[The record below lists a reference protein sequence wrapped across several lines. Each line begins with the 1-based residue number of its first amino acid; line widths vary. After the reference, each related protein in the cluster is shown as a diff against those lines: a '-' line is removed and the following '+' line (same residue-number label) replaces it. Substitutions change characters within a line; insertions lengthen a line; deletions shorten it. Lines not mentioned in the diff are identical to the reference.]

1 MGTRFL
7 KYFFEPKS
15 IAVFGASEKEF
26 SMGGQ
31 VIRNLQ
37 DGQFPGKIFAVNT
50 KGYDEV
56 FGEKCYPRAEALEE
70 IPELAVICSPPEVVP
85 DLVGRLGHLGVK
97 AALVLTGGLSRTNS
111 AQSLVDPRHQSLKDD
126 MLAAARESGI
136 RIMGPECLG
145 VLVPGRKLNASYSSG
160 NVKPGKVA
168 YIGQSGM
175 LGNAMIDWANGR
187 GIGFSHV
194 VTLGDS
200 ADVMIADVIDYINRY
215 SHAQAILLHLEY
227 ISDSRHL
234 MTAIREASRNKLVLA
249 IKSGRIVSSFEG
261 PILNTPGLVNRDQV
275 YTAAL
280 NRAGVV
286 RVNDVEELFDALE
299 SLSRIKPVSGDR
311 LAIVSNGIGP
321 SILAADK
328 LLLSG
333 GKLAKLSDETRD
345 KLHECLPMGWS
356 DANPVDIGGDA
367 MPERFVQALEV
378 LSNAPEVDAVLAIHA
393 PTRLAPSADAAAAVI
408 NQRGKF
414 RKSVLTCWMGM
425 EEARPARKEF
435 NLAGVPTYSS
445 PEHAVQAFMHMV
457 NYRRSQALLQEAP
470 PSIPHE
476 TPYEVRRSA
485 RKLISRARKEG
496 RNALT
501 HQESTQVLAAYSIP
515 VTQSWYAKDE
525 NAAAIIAGQQN
536 QPLAVKI
543 VHETNCKPFVY
554 RKHPHKVSAGLMQ
567 DIQSPEGMRKAV
579 ISLRDKVHEKFP
591 DSTIYEYCIQPMH
604 RGKHSMLLNMGIT
617 RDPVFGPVIL
627 FGIGGYKENVLADR
641 HVALPPLNMTL
652 ANELIKRSHAYRLI
666 KEHSDNPKEDIESIS
681 EVLVKLSQL
690 AADIPELQGLEIN
703 PLIINRDEM
712 LVVDVKIDLGEPSY
726 HAIMPYPE
734 ELRETVTLKTG
745 RLVEVRPIRGEDAA
759 ALSQFHGQLSEQ
771 SIRFRYFHNK
781 AELSKRD
788 LANLTIINYDRQ
800 MAFIAEEIKEDDE
813 REILGVVRVWT
824 DPDNIRTEFSVLIRD
839 DLQGEGLGA
848 LLMRKMIKYSRS
860 VGTLEMIGKIL
871 VENHPM
877 RGLMRHLGFQCQYNA
892 EEQVI
897 DAVMPLNE
905 PQSEWQRHRLENTS
919 GV

>member
-56 FGEKCYPRAEALEE
+56 FGEKCYSSAEALEE
-70 IPELAVICSPPEVVP
+70 IPDLAIVCSPPEVVP
-85 DLVGRLGHLGVK
+85 SLVGRLGHLGVK
-97 AALVLTGGLSRTNS
+97 AAMILTGGLSRTDS
-111 AQSLVDPRHQSLKDD
+111 AKAKVDPRHKSLKDD
-126 MLAAARESGI
+126 MLTAARESGI
-136 RIMGPECLG
+136 RVMGPECLG
-145 VLVPGRKLNASYSSG
+145 VLVPGRKLNASYSSR
-160 NVKPGKVA
+160 NIKPGKVA

-175 LGNAMIDWANGR
+175 LGNAMMDWANGR

-200 ADVMIADVIDYINRY
+200 ADVMLADVIDYINRH

-227 ISDSRHL
+227 ISDARHL

-249 IKSGRIVSSFEG
+249 IKSGRVISSLEG
-261 PILNTPGLVNRDQV
+261 PTVKTPGLNNRDQV

-286 RVNDVEELFDALE
+286 RVNNVEELFDALE
-299 SLSRIKPVSGDR
+299 SLSRIKPILGDR

-328 LLLSG
+328 LLMSG
-333 GKLAKLSDETRD
+333 GKLAKLSEETRH
-345 KLHECLPMGWS
+345 KLDECLPAGWS
-356 DANPVDIGGDA
+356 DANPIDIGGDA
-367 MPERFVQALEV
+367 MPERFVQAIEV
-378 LSNAPEVDAVLAIHA
+378 LSNAPEIDAVLALHA
-393 PTRLAPSADAAAAVI
+393 PTRLAPSLEAANAVI

-414 RKSVLTCWMGM
+414 RRSVLTCWMGM

-435 NLAGVPTYSS
+435 NLAGMPTYTS

-485 RKLISRARKEG
+485 RKLVARAKKEG
-496 RNALT
+496 RVALT
-501 HQESTQVLAAYSIP
+501 HQESTQVLAAYNIQVAP
-515 VTQSWYAKDE
+515 SWYAKDE
-525 NAAAIIAGQQN
+525 NSAAIIASQHD

-543 VHETNCKPFVY
+543 IHETNCVPFVY
-554 RKHPHKVSAGLMQ
+554 RKHPHKVSAGLIQ
-567 DIQSPEGMRKAV
+567 DIMTPEAMRSAV
-579 ISLRDKVHEKFP
+579 IRLRDKVCEKFP
-591 DSTIYEYCIQPMH
+591 ESTIYEYCIQPMH

-617 RDPVFGPVIL
+617 RDPVFGPIIL
-627 FGIGGYKENVLADR
+627 FGVGGYKENVLADR

-652 ANELIKRSHAYRLI
+652 ADELIRRSHAYRLI
-666 KEHSDNPKEDIESIS
+666 KEHSDNPVHDIEAIS
-681 EVLVKLSQL
+681 GVLVKLSQL
-690 AADIPELQGLEIN
+690 AADIPELNGLEIN
-703 PLIINRDEM
+703 PLIINREEM
-712 LVVDVKIDLGEPSY
+712 LVIDVKIDLGEPSY

-734 ELRETVTLKTG
+734 ELRETVTLKKG

-759 ALSQFHGQLSEQ
+759 ALSQFHNRLSEQ

-800 MAFIAEEIKEDDE
+800 MAFIAEEIKENNE

-871 VENHPM
+871 IENHPM
-877 RGLMRHLGFQCQYNA
+877 RGLMKYLGFECHYNA

-897 DAVMPLNE
+897 DAVMSLNE
-905 PQSEWQRHRLENTS
+905 PQSEWQKHRLGNS
-919 GV
+919 GL